1 MKKQTKPAPRK
12 EKRAGR
18 NGVERD
24 SNGRRER
31 ASSARVLRQ
40 PKSELESAIQRYV
53 DLYDFA
59 PIAYVSFDRAG
70 RIEEAN
76 LAATELVSER
86 RDLLIGRPFAF
97 YVADLDSFLKH
108 LLYCRTSQQEVKTE
122 LLLKSRKGEQIPA
135 VLLSTPITSTTKN
148 GAMLYQTA
156 IIDLRE
162 RKAQEQAL
170 AEQARLLDLS
180 NDAIIVRDAE
190 DRITYW
196 NKGAEIIYGY
206 PREEALGQVT
216 HTLLKTEHPERLS
229 KIVEKLLRDNYW
241 EGELVHVRRDGK
253 RLTVFS
259 RWSLDRDPHGN
270 RAFILETNNDITQR
284 KHVEERLELVSRLPT
299 ENPAPVLRLKQDKV
313 ISFANPAAKRLLKK
327 FGVRVGDVV
336 PAKIAKA
343 ASTHKR
349 TTVEMS
355 LYGRS
360 YEILVAPVAG
370 EDVNLY
376 FNDITGR
383 KKAEAA
389 LQKSKEMLE
398 KLVQQRTIALRGAN
412 KELEN
417 EIRRRKGLEGQ
428 ILEISDREQERL
440 GQELH
445 DGLCQQLTAI
455 AFMARAAA
463 LRLKDHRVADPSE
476 LEKIAQLINNSVMDA
491 RGIAHD
497 LHKEEI
503 GAAEFKNA
511 LLNLAERK
519 IWKTPCRFR
528 CDGELNIEDDKVAS
542 ELFRI
547 VREGVINANKHAE
560 ASEIVLEARHRK
572 RELVFSVTDNGIGF
586 NGQTKHRGL
595 GFHIMQ
601 YRAQSIGARLE
612 LESPRRGGT
621 RLSVHLPIEK

>member
-1 MKKQTKPAPRK
+1 MKKQPQPARK

-18 NGVERD
+18 NGAKLD
-24 SNGRRER
+24 SEGRRDR
-31 ASSARVLRQ
+31 AFSARGLPH
-40 PKSELESAIQRYV
+40 PKTDLESAIQRYV

-76 LAATELVSER
+76 LAATEFLSEP

-97 YVADLDSFLKH
+97 YVAELDSFLKH
-108 LLYCRTSQQEVKTE
+108 LLYCRTSQQQVKTE

-196 NKGAEIIYGY
+196 NKGAEKIYGY
-206 PREEALGQVT
+206 SREEALGKVT
-216 HTLLKTEHPERLS
+216 HILLKTEHSERLS
-229 KIVEKLLRDNYW
+229 QINEKLLRDNYW
-241 EGELVHVRRDGK
+241 EGELGHTRRDGK
-253 RLTVFS
+253 RLIMFS
-259 RWSLDRDPHGN
+259 RWSLDRDAQGN
-270 RAFILETNNDITQR
+270 RTSILETNNDITQR
-284 KHVEERLELVSRLPT
+284 KQAED
-299 ENPAPVLRLKQDKV
+299 ALRQ
-313 ISFANPAAKRLLKK
+313 
-327 FGVRVGDVV
+327 
-336 PAKIAKA
+336 
-343 ASTHKR
+343 
-349 TTVEMS
+349 
-355 LYGRS
+355 
-360 YEILVAPVAG
+360 
-370 EDVNLY
+370 
-376 FNDITGR
+376 
-383 KKAEAA
+383 
-389 LQKSKEMLE
+389 SKDLLE
-398 KLVQQRTIALRGAN
+398 KRVQQRTIALRSAN
-412 KELEN
+412 RELEN
-417 EIRRRKGLEGQ
+417 QIRQRKGLEGQ

-455 AFMARAAA
+455 GFLARATA
-463 LRLKDHRVADPSE
+463 LRLKDHRVVQHED
-476 LEKIAQLINNSVMDA
+476 LEKIAQLINRSVMEGRNIA
-491 RGIAHD
+491 RD

-503 GAAEFKNA
+503 GAAEFPQA
-511 LLNLAERK
+511 LRDLVERK
-519 IWKTPCRFR
+519 VWKTPCSLQLKA
-528 CDGELNIEDDKVAS
+528 EINIEDDQTAS
-542 ELFRI
+542 QLYRI
-547 VREGVINANKHAE
+547 LREAIMNANKHAR
-560 ASEIVLEARHRK
+560 ATLIKLEVRRARN
-572 RELVFSVTDNGIGF
+572 ELVFSVSDNGIGLSKE
-586 NGQTKHRGL
+586 TKAGHGL

-621 RLSVHLPIEK
+621 RLSVHLPLTR